1 MTVKNSKR
9 QRSTSSWGITSE
21 IIRSHL
27 ASAAEEMR
35 RALVRTAFN
44 PVIYDVLDFG
54 ISIYDENLDLVVEAP
69 GVPSFI
75 GANDYAI
82 KKAIEYVGMDALN
95 NGDIFFMN
103 YPYWSSAHTYDATL
117 FAPIFQSSR
126 SKELIAFG
134 VIRAH
139 WMDLGAKDPGYV
151 LDSTSIHQEG
161 IVFPGTKLYT
171 RGEPNKDILEIMRFN
186 SRMPEEIMGD
196 LNAQVSSIRT
206 GERRLHQIVQKF
218 GMPAIKK
225 TISILFESGEK
236 YSLDA
241 LAKLPHG
248 TWAAEDYLDGD
259 GISEDLVPMKA
270 TVSISSKEFK
280 VDFAGS
286 ASATRGPVNMPF
298 GSTHSMCKIV
308 FKSLTTPKLP
318 SNAGNYRSL
327 KVEAPPG
334 TLFHAVYPAPT
345 FTLWTGIVALELV
358 YKAVAQGLEGKISA
372 SSGGDLPGF
381 MMLGIHPDTKKFY
394 ALSNNEPVGWGAAPD
409 HDGANSLQHH
419 SVGIGRNTPIEV
431 LEIRTGMLIE
441 RLELRKD
448 SGGAGRFRG
457 GLGLRRNIRFVA
469 DGEFLSVIKKSKTKP
484 WGLAGGL
491 CTEPNGLYIHLDT
504 PSERK
509 VGTFR
514 FPAVTGERCSL
525 ITAGGGG
532 YGNPRERDPHAV
544 LDDVLDGYVSS
555 ESAKVL
561 YGVMIEDGTGI
572 DWKGTELLR
581 KQKP

>member
-1 MTVKNSKR
+1 MSK
-9 QRSTSSWGITSE
+9 STTRVSGITSE
-21 IIRSHL
+21 LIRSHL

-35 RALVRTAFN
+35 RALIRTAFN

-54 ISIYDENLDLVVEAP
+54 ISIYDDNLDLVVEAP

-82 KKAIEYVGMDALN
+82 KKAIEYVGKEDLN
-95 NGDIFFMN
+95 AGDVFFMN

-117 FAPIFQSSR
+117 FAPIFSNGKNS
-126 SKELIAFG
+126 ELMAFE

-161 IVFPGTKLYT
+161 IVFPGTKLYSK
-171 RGEPNKDILEIMRFN
+171 GEPNKDILEIMRFN

-206 GERRLHQIVQKF
+206 GERRIHQIVEKF
-218 GMPAIKK
+218 GLSAVRQ
-225 TISILFESGEK
+225 TITRLLESGEK

-248 TWAAEDYLDGD
+248 TWSAEDFLDDD
-259 GISEDLVPMKA
+259 GVSGELIPMKA
-270 TVSISSKEFK
+270 TVTISSKEFK
-280 VDFAGS
+280 VDFTGS
-286 ASATRGPVNMPF
+286 AGVAKGPVNMPF
-298 GSTHSMCKIV
+298 GGTYSLCKIV
-308 FKSLTTPKLP
+308 FKSLTTPNLP
-318 SNAGNYRSL
+318 SNAGNYRPL

-334 TLFHAVYPAPT
+334 SLFHAVYPAPT

-358 YKAVAQGLEGKISA
+358 YKAVAQGLGEYISA

-381 MMLGIHPDTKKFY
+381 MMLGIHPDTGKFY

-409 HDGANSLQHH
+409 HDGANALQHH

-448 SGGAGRFRG
+448 SGGAGKFRG
-457 GLGLRRNIRFVA
+457 GLGLERDIRFVF
-469 DGEFLSVIKKSKTKP
+469 DGEFLSVMKKSKTRT
-484 WGLAGGL
+484 WGLDGGQG
-491 CTEPNGLYIHLDT
+491 TDPNGLFIFCGT
-504 PSERK
+504 PEERK
-509 VGTFR
+509 VGTYR
-514 FPAVTGERCSL
+514 FPARKGEKCIL

-532 YGNPRERDPHAV
+532 YGNPLQRDPKAI
-544 LDDVLDGYVSS
+544 LEDVLDGYVSS
-555 ESAKVL
+555 EAAKSL
-561 YGVMIEDGTGI
+561 YGVSLTDDWKI
-572 DWKGTELLR
+572 DWEETKKLR
-581 KQKP
+581 AN